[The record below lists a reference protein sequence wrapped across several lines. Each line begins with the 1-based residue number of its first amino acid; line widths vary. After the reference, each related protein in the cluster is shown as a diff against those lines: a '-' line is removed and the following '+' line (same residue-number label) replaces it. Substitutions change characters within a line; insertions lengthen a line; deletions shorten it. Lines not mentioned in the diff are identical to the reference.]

1 MLPRLQRYAACR
13 YNELELRWTTKETWV
28 FQRTFNVSA
37 AQLNYSAVDLLL
49 TGVDTVAEISVDDV
63 RLASTANAHRRA
75 RHLGRCMAP
84 AALSAALRV
93 PRRGAWRWRAA
104 GRRKDGGGLPSA
116 HPALAPTTPG
126 RSHRALALPG
136 SLEVSAGLR
145 RRRERSACARRE
157 YRLPVKD
164 ALNNTAGE
172 HTLKISISPAAAAA
186 QASASAYPYKVP
198 GSAPAHGAAPLCLA
212 AAPQRSPSGG
222 RGVRRLARPAG

>member
-93 PRRGAWRWRAA
+93 PRRLALACRWAGGRMVAACRQRTRRWRLLRLVARTGRWHCQAAWRYQQGCADDA
-104 GRRKDGGGLPSA
+104 S
-116 HPALAPTTPG
+116 
-126 RSHRALALPG
+126 
-136 SLEVSAGLR
+136 
-145 RRRERSACARRE
+145 ARRV
-157 YRLPVKD
+157 R
-164 ALNNTAGE
+164 AGS
-172 HTLKISISPAAAAA
+172 T
-186 QASASAYPYKVP
+186 
-198 GSAPAHGAAPLCLA
+198 GC
-212 AAPQRSPSGG
+212 RSRTP
-222 RGVRRLARPAG
+222 